1 MFNWLLCTIL
11 ELGEV
16 SAPVGVLE
24 AADSKKTHRP
34 SLIDCQVP
42 GILLAISAKSGK
54 SKYLRDI
61 LQIGHRHTSVKNWHV
76 RIILECYPLTLIEK
90 G

>member
-34 SLIDCQVP
+34 SLTDCQVPVP
-42 GILLAISAKSGK
+42 GILLAISAQVRVNTFEIYCRLVIDIPV
-54 SKYLRDI
+54 SKI
-61 LQIGHRHTSVKNWHV
+61 SMFGSF
-76 RIILECYPLTLIEK
+76 
-90 G
+90 

>member
-1 MFNWLLCTIL
+1 
-11 ELGEV
+11 V

-34 SLIDCQVP
+34 SLTDCQVP

-54 SKYLRDI
+54 RLRDI